1 MYFELQRLV
10 ANGKWHLS
18 HSALENEKNK
28 WFLGFGA
35 MIVIFPTDTVLGDF
49 RAMWDLDYSA
59 GLKFLKG
66 SN

>member
-28 WFLGFGA
+28 WFLGS
-35 MIVIFPTDTVLGDF
+35 IFPNDTVLGDF